1 MIRGSRHQIN
11 LTAIGVRCWNMKS
24 SSYPL
29 RSWLGQCCPLWG
41 RLGRWLCLCRR
52 KRPRVQGEEPYA
64 QLLVQESPGAVA
76 GVGTQG
82 LPRSPGSLRGPSDE
96 QICCWRNRPSC
107 CKWCSTNEKTLYGLC
122 SSGLSSARGSIA
134 ATLIRAPTTNTR
146 WIGTTIRSLTN
157 RRRRNLSLIKSPI
170 RISKNLKILCSYM
183 PYLLQIVHTTE
194 FFTIGRA
201 AKATPPGQS
210 WSRVISQ

>member
-29 RSWLGQCCPLWG
+29 GSWLGQCCPLWG

-64 QLLVQESPGAVA
+64 QLLVQESPGAVDCREA
-76 GVGTQG
+76 QGRWEDQATSRFAAEGIDQAAANGV
-82 LPRSPGSLRGPSDE
+82 
-96 QICCWRNRPSC
+96 
-107 CKWCSTNEKTLYGLC
+107 
-122 SSGLSSARGSIA
+122 
-134 ATLIRAPTTNTR
+134 APT
-146 WIGTTIRSLTN
+146 
-157 RRRRNLSLIKSPI
+157 RRYYMACAVPVCPLLEVRLPQPWLERRPRTPDELAPPYAVSPTEEEEIFLIKSPI